1 MNSFG
6 FQLDEFGAYI
16 FFMAIGGA
24 GFGLLFG
31 LIRFLI
37 FTFIERKEA

>member
-1 MNSFG
+1 MNTWG
-6 FQLDEFGAYI
+6 FEIDQFSGFM
-16 FFMAIGGA
+16 FFMAISGI

-37 FTFIERKEA
+37 FAFVERSEN